1 VPPGRRSRSGAIM
14 WHKIEE
20 YAPRNGRADLL
31 IERID
36 GTVGA

>member
-1 VPPGRRSRSGAIM
+1 M
-14 WHKIEE
+14 WHKIAE